1 MPGFPRKLMNIATGL
16 YLFFGVLGLAL
27 FVAGTFVLLG
37 LGWALISGA
46 ASAFAIAAFIRKGL
60 TSE

>member
-1 MPGFPRKLMNIATGL
+1 MNIATGL

-27 FVAGTFVLLG
+27 FVAGTFVQLG